1 MDNVIDL
8 RSDTVTKPTPEM
20 WEAMQK
26 AKLGDDVLGD
36 DPTVS
41 RLERLASEIIGK
53 ETALYVPSGTMGNLI
68 ALMTHTHPGD
78 EAILEKSSHIFIGEG
93 GGITRVAGV
102 MPRPIPGVEGMM
114 PLEVIRDEIRTR
126 KDLSGHLG
134 KTQLIC
140 LENTHNA
147 HGGIPITPE
156 YTAQVAEIAHQ
167 YGIPVHLDGARLF
180 NAAIALNVNVKELT
194 KPVDSVMLCLS
205 KGLSAPI
212 GSILTGTKDFIRK
225 ARGMR
230 QLLGG
235 GMRQAGI
242 PAAAGIIALKTMI
255 QNFVGDHENA
265 QLLAQGL
272 FELPYFTPEHPVKT
286 NIIYAEFHHP
296 RIDAFKLQEEM
307 KKRGV
312 LFLAFSHKRIR
323 LVTHYGIGQETI
335 LKSINLFRQA
345 CENSLT

>member
-1 MDNVIDL
+1 MDNTIDL

-26 AKLGDDVLGD
+26 AKLGDDVLRD

-41 RLERLASEIIGK
+41 RLEEVASEIVDK
-53 ETALYVPSGTMGNLI
+53 EAALYVPSGTMGNLI

-78 EAILEKSSHIFIGEG
+78 EAILDKSSHIFIGEG
-93 GGITRVAGV
+93 GGITRVAGI
-102 MPRPIPGVEGMM
+102 MPRPIPGAGGMM
-114 PLEVIRDEIRTR
+114 PIEAIQDEIRTR

-134 KTQLIC
+134 ETRLIC

-147 HGGIPITPE
+147 HGGIPITLK
-156 YTAQVAEIAHQ
+156 YTAQVAKMAHQ

-180 NAAIALNVNVKELT
+180 NAAIALNVNVKELV
-194 KPVDSVMLCLS
+194 KPVDSIMFCLS

-212 GSILTGTKDFIRK
+212 GSILAGTKEFIWK
-225 ARGMR
+225 ARGIR

-242 PAAAGIIALKTMI
+242 PAAAGIIALKIMPQRLI
-255 QNFVGDHENA
+255 EDHENA

-272 FELPYFTPEHPVKT
+272 FKLPYFTPEHPVKT

-296 RIDAFKLQEEM
+296 RIDAFKLQAEM
-307 KKRGV
+307 EGKGV

-323 LVTHYGIGQETI
+323 LVTHYGISREDI

-345 CENSLT
+345 CE